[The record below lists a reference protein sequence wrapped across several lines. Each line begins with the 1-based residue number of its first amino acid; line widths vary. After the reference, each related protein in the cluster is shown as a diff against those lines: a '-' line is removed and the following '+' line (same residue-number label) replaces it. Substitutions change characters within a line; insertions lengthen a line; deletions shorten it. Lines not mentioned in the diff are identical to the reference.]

1 MCDSIAAHSLVKTIA
16 AIVLI
21 MLGAVAEV
29 ASLECHMP
37 LEFIMETGQQAN
49 TAIRYCSVYLPTR
62 RCLVRRSETTHLSIT
77 YEKHGQC
84 PAMTLRAKRPTT
96 GEGQGLSQVSQVA
109 HDLVLM
115 LATSGHLCLSRS
127 LSRMMWSRL
136 SKTSFA
142 TVVK

>member
-84 PAMTLRAKRPTT
+84 PAMSLHSIMFLRCEQNGP
-96 GEGQGLSQVSQVA
+96 QQVRDRA
-109 HDLVLM
+109 YLKYLKWLM
-115 LATSGHLCLSRS
+115 I
-127 LSRMMWSRL
+127 
-136 SKTSFA
+136 
-142 TVVK
+142 